1 MITQGDRWLVAG
13 AIWGPGLFILAWVVG
28 GFMMDGYSPIE
39 DHISA
44 LAAVTAPS
52 RFVMNLGFAA
62 YVAGVG
68 SAAWPLRKVIGNGAS
83 VFLFVNALLVLGVLF
98 TPDGL
103 SSNADFLHGGFAIL
117 TYLTLA
123 LVGPLA
129 ALTFRRNGRV
139 GWAIGSMAVG
149 TITSLSL
156 WFSLAQTNSGLFQRI
171 GLTTTDL
178 WLMVVGIA
186 YLNGHFFPD
195 RSVGGSTAGGG
206 EGG

>member
-1 MITQGDRWLVAG
+1 MNAKRDRLLAAG

-28 GFMMDGYSPIE
+28 GFMINGYSPTE

-44 LAAVTAPS
+44 LAGVNAPS

-62 YVAGVG
+62 YVLGVG
-68 SAAWPLRKVIGNGAS
+68 SATWPLRKVIGNGAS
-83 VFLFVNALLVLGVLF
+83 VVLFLNALLVLGVLL

-103 SSNADFLHGGFAIL
+103 SANADFLHGGFAIL
-117 TYLTLA
+117 VYLTLA

-129 ALTFRRNGRV
+129 ALTFRRNGLV

-149 TITSLSL
+149 AVTSLSL
-156 WFSLAQTNSGLFQRI
+156 WFSLAETNSGLFQRI

-186 YLNGHFFPD
+186 VLRGDLEPLD
-195 RSVGGSTAGGG
+195 GG
-206 EGG
+206 

>member
-1 MITQGDRWLVAG
+1 MVITQRDRWLATG

-28 GFMMDGYSPIE
+28 GFVVVGYSPIE

-44 LAAVTAPS
+44 LAAVNASS

-62 YVAGVG
+62 YVLGVG
-68 SAAWPLRKVIGNGAS
+68 SASWPLRMVIGNGAS
-83 VFLFVNALLVLGVLF
+83 VALFLNALLVLGVLL

-103 SSNADFLHGGFAIL
+103 SSTADFLHGGFAFLI
-117 TYLTLA
+117 YLTLA

-129 ALTFRRNGRV
+129 ALSFRRNGLV
-139 GWAIGSMAVG
+139 EWAIGSLLVG
-149 TITSLSL
+149 VVTSLSL
-156 WFSLAQTNSGLFQRI
+156 WFSLAEANSGLFQRI

-186 YLNGHFFPD
+186 YLNDHFSPQ
-195 RSVGGSTAGGG
+195 RCVGGSAGGG